1 MNRHDHD
8 DSIGCIPMLLWI
20 AYMIVSFRFLLRFI
34 GNFIVHVAYDTDR
47 IGTLYIVNKQGLL
60 SNGQYL
66 SGHLKAFIFMVIFLT
81 WAALGA
87 LIYMLISELRMR
99 WAFRRWWRRSGT

>member
-8 DSIGCIPMLLWI
+8 DSIGCIPMLLWVV
-20 AYMIVSFRFLLRFI
+20 YMIVSVRFLGRFI

-47 IGTLYIVNKQGLL
+47 MGALTIVNKQGLL

-66 SGHLKAFIFMVIFLT
+66 SGRLHAFIMLVIFLT
-81 WAALGA
+81 WAGLGA
-87 LIYMLISELRMR
+87 LIYMLIAELRMR
-99 WAFRRWWRRSGT
+99 WAFRRWWRR